1 MSFYSDDMEFAI
13 KTGADSHFRKINPS
27 GTGGTMKNS
36 KNSKNSEDRIE
47 EMEHFLSG
55 DIEHL

>member
-1 MSFYSDDMEFAI
+1 MSFDSDDTQFAI

-36 KNSKNSEDRIE
+36 KNSEDRIE